1 MDAVEGAAVSAHD
14 KEAPGE
20 DYKVRFA
27 KKDIATNNL
36 TLELV
41 LENNSHFYDIPVNV
55 SYSSV
60 HVPTYVYDRGKLISK
75 YVTWV

>member
-1 MDAVEGAAVSAHD
+1 MEAVEGAAVSAHD

-27 KKDIATNNL
+27 KRDKATNNL
-36 TLELV
+36 TLELD
-41 LENNSHFYDIPVNV
+41 LAINNHFYDIPVNV

-60 HVPTYVYDRGKLISK
+60 HVPTYVYDRGKLASNII
-75 YVTWV
+75 